1 MSNRRS
7 RLILVVAMPTSIIG
21 AVEQELQGERAS
33 ALGEAGRRI
42 EATLAALEEGTDARG
57 IDVLLDEAS
66 TAVWY
71 FIILRESLRWFD
83 HEDALKAYGVPDRVK
98 ARIGVVKKR

>member
-1 MSNRRS
+1 
-7 RLILVVAMPTSIIG
+7 MPTSVIG

-42 EATLAALEEGTDARG
+42 EATLAALAEGTDRRG
-57 IDVLLDEAS
+57 LEVLIDEAA
-66 TAVWY
+66 TAIWY

-83 HEDALKAYGVPDRVK
+83 HREALNSYAVPARVM
-98 ARIGVVKKR
+98 ARVGVVKQR